1 LYDDKHHLYIACC
14 AGRACTVTL
23 LPHENNTQTVKKIGA
38 GGDENLVIYFMWPN
52 SLYVF
57 FFFIETNERDCV
69 VFAIANAMA
78 IVNGQIPE
86 EQNYMVSRM
95 RRHLYKLM
103 RHFPAKL
110 RRKFRG
116 NKSGEVQVYYNCR
129 RQEALPMAECVSGK
143 EWFHS
148 TCQTIP
154 KKVWSKNVYWKC
166 SKCKSK

>member
-1 LYDDKHHLYIACC
+1 MEVANKN
-14 AGRACTVTL
+14 
-23 LPHENNTQTVKKIGA
+23 HEEFEFEVFNTHSS
-38 GGDENLVIYFMWPN
+38 N

-116 NKSGEVQVYYNCR
+116 NKSEEVQVYYNCR
-129 RQEALPMAECVSGK
+129 RQEALPKAECVSCK
-143 EWFHS
+143 EWFHP
-148 TCQTIP
+148 TCQMIP
-154 KKVWSKNVYWKC
+154 KKVWSKNVNWKC
-166 SKCKSK
+166 SNCKNK